1 MVRNEQSAVTGQSA
15 EKAASPRFPTFCYA
29 LLLVAAV
36 WLVYWQVGSHKFLI
50 YDDRTYVAEN
60 SMVLQ
65 GLTWPSVRWALTA
78 FHDANWFP
86 LTWLSHMLDVQL
98 FGRAPVG
105 HHLVNVGIH
114 SLNALLCFI
123 VLTRMTGNAWR
134 SALVAAIFALH
145 PLRVESV
152 AWVAER
158 KDVLSALFWFL
169 TMLAYGRYVR
179 LRSLAAYLL
188 TVFCFCLGLLAKPML
203 VTLPFMLLLL
213 DYWPLGRITGVPFGT
228 AAARAPQVPM
238 RWALLEKLPLLLLA
252 IASSVVTFIA
262 QRNGGTVSSFDQ
274 ETLLANIANAFASYL
289 VYLRQL
295 FWPVNL
301 AVFYP
306 FKEDNLLW
314 LGPLSVV
321 VLLAISLLVVRQL
334 RQRPY
339 LAIGWFWYLGA
350 MVPVI
355 GFVKVGA
362 HAHADRYTYLPL
374 IGITLLLVWL
384 AADLTSSWRPQWRA
398 ALAGMLIL
406 TCGLL
411 TYQQVGYWHDSFTL
425 FRRTLAV
432 TENNWLA
439 HNNLAAELIKWGAM
453 DEAIEHL
460 NAALKIK
467 PDYASAYIN
476 LGVVY
481 TNRQQRSLAIDAY
494 TRAIAEVPDSVAA
507 RYNLGVV
514 LLGNDDISGAAAQ
527 YRALLPLDARQAD
540 ALQGMIQFALGRQNK
555 VGKP

>member
-1 MVRNEQSAVTGQSA
+1 MIPDEQSTIAGHAA
-15 EKAASPRFPTFCYA
+15 EKVAPQRFPTFWYA
-29 LLLVAAV
+29 LLLVVAI

-50 YDDRTYVAEN
+50 YDDRTYVDEN
-60 SMVLQ
+60 SIVLQ

-188 TVFCFCLGLLAKPML
+188 TVLCFTLGLLAKPML
-203 VTLPFMLLLL
+203 VTLPFILLLL
-213 DYWPLGRITGVPFGT
+213 DYWPLGRIATMPFDT
-228 AAARAPQVPM
+228 AAARYPQVSI
-238 RWALLEKLPLLLLA
+238 RRVLLEKLPLLLLA
-252 IASSVVTFIA
+252 VASSVITFIA

-274 ETLLANIANAFASYL
+274 QTLLANVANAFVSYL

-295 FWPVNL
+295 FWPTNL

-306 FKEDNLLW
+306 FKEANLLW
-314 LGPLSVV
+314 LGPVSVV
-321 VLLAISLLVVRQL
+321 VLVAISLVVVRQL

-339 LAIGWFWYLGA
+339 VAIGWFWYLVA

-384 AADLTSSWRPQWRA
+384 AADLTRTWRPQWRA
-398 ALAGMLIL
+398 ALAGLLIL
-406 TCGLL
+406 SCGLL

-460 NAALKIK
+460 NAAIKIK

-481 TNRQQRSLAIDAY
+481 TNLQQRSLAIAAY
-494 TRAIAEVPDSVAA
+494 SRAIKEDPDAVAA
-507 RYNLGVV
+507 HYNLGIA
-514 LLGNDDISGAAAQ
+514 LLGNDDIRGAAAQ

-540 ALQGMIQFALGRQNK
+540 ALQGMIQFALGRQ
-555 VGKP
+555 GKAGAP